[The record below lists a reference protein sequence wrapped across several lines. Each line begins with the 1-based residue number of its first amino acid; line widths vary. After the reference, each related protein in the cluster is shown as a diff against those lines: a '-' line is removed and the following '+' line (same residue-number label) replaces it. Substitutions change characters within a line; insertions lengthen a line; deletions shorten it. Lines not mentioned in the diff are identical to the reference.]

1 MLRPK
6 VAETTAVGAA
16 FMAGLKIGVYKSLKD
31 ISKNWHLDKKFSPRM
46 KNIYRTKL
54 IKVIK
59 ATKRS
64 TAKLVKFRSK
74 IISIKTPAR

>member
-1 MLRPK
+1 MPYDLPEMERL
-6 VAETTAVGAA
+6 AV
-16 FMAGLKIGVYKSLKD
+16 LVYSRFNLAVNLSQFRQYK
-31 ISKNWHLDKKFSPRM
+31 
-46 KNIYRTKL
+46 TKL

-59 ATKRS
+59 ATEKS

>member
-1 MLRPK
+1 MPYDLPEMERLAVLVYSRFNLAVNLSQFRP
-6 VAETTAVGAA
+6 
-16 FMAGLKIGVYKSLKD
+16 
-31 ISKNWHLDKKFSPRM
+31 
-46 KNIYRTKL
+46 YRTKL

-64 TAKLVKFRSK
+64 TAKLVKLRSK